1 MHISTPNVI
10 VHNIGQNMIALTI
23 VIAKFGVPNTCGPK
37 GNLRKVSASYV
48 CASDK
53 AQRRK

>member
-1 MHISTPNVI
+1 MSTPNVI
-10 VHNIGQNMIALTI
+10 VHNMGQNMIALTI
-23 VIAKFGVPNTCGPK
+23 VMAKFGVPNTWGPK

-53 AQRRK
+53 AQSRK